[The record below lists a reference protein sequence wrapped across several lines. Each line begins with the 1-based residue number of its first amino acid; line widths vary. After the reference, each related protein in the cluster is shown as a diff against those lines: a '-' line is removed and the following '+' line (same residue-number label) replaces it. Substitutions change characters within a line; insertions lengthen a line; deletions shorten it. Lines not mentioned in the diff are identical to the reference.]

1 MAIKIKNLERIANS
15 YTELQYIY
23 KDLFLDLAKTNIV
36 SPGTP
41 IPIPGFDVK
50 ATFDIGAIK
59 SSLQNLFGTSPGQ
72 RFLFPEYGLDLR
84 QYLFYPINEGTGEAI
99 KNKINTAIRT
109 WEPRVQVNN
118 ILVAP
123 EPDKNQYVINIIL
136 DIPSLSLNTTLNG
149 LIDTSKQSFLIL

>member
-1 MAIKIKNLERIANS
+1 MAIKIKTLEQIS
-15 YTELQYIY
+15 KTYIEQQYIY
-23 KDLFLDLAKTNIV
+23 KDLTLDMKEDTITTTGFSKAINGTDIAV
-36 SPGTP
+36 SL
-41 IPIPGFDVK
+41 DS
-50 ATFDIGAIK
+50 AAIK
-59 SSLQNLFGTSPGQ
+59 NSLQNLFNTLPGQ

-84 QYLFYPINEGTGEAI
+84 QYLFYPVNEGTGEAI

-118 ILVAP
+118 ILVIP

-149 LIDTSKQSFLIL
+149 LIDTSKQNFLIL